1 MSWNNPNGGGGGGSG
16 RGPWSGGGGPGG
28 SGPPDLE
35 ELLKRGQEKLR
46 DVLPGNFGKSGMIM
60 AGLVVAVV
68 WLLSGVYFV
77 QPDEQGVVLRFGAYV
92 RNTGPGINYHLPW
105 PVESVV
111 TPQVTREN
119 QINIGYTLPPE
130 GAGGAAQFVGDVLEE
145 SLMLTGDE
153 NIVDIQFTV
162 FWIISDAGDFLFNV
176 ENPGEVANPGEAR
189 VPTIKAVVESVMRE
203 VVGRNDIEPI
213 LTENREVIQIEVR
226 ELSQMVLDSYGA
238 GVTIT
243 RVQMQKAD
251 PPGQVIDSYRDVQA
265 ALTDQERMRNEAL
278 AYANRVVPE
287 ARGEAAVVVAAA
299 EGYQQQTVNEAEGEA
314 QRFLSVYGEYV
325 NAPEVTRRRIY
336 LETMQGVFAN
346 MNKVILDRS
355 DGAGGVIPYLPLSA
369 LTPNQTQ
376 QAQQQPA
383 AAFQG
388 AAAANTGAP

>member
-1 MSWNNPNGGGGGGSG
+1 
-16 RGPWSGGGGPGG
+16 
-28 SGPPDLE
+28 
-35 ELLKRGQEKLR
+35 
-46 DVLPGNFGKSGMIM
+46 
-60 AGLVVAVV
+60 
-68 WLLSGVYFV
+68 
-77 QPDEQGVVLRFGAYV
+77 
-92 RNTGPGINYHLPW
+92 
-105 PVESVV
+105 
-111 TPQVTREN
+111 
-119 QINIGYTLPPE
+119 
-130 GAGGAAQFVGDVLEE
+130 
-145 SLMLTGDE
+145 
-153 NIVDIQFTV
+153 
-162 FWIISDAGDFLFNV
+162 
-176 ENPGEVANPGEAR
+176 
-189 VPTIKAVVESVMRE
+189 
-203 VVGRNDIEPI
+203 
-213 LTENREVIQIEVR
+213 
-226 ELSQMVLDSYGA
+226 
-238 GVTIT
+238 
-243 RVQMQKAD
+243 MQKAD